1 MAHKSKKQ
9 ITKHIQNSSSPRRNG
24 TPFII
29 IGATTITVLLLAV
42 FFWTRNT
49 IPVDFV
55 PQVEG
60 APSIAVVS
68 APVIEHGDLIVN
80 RFVTSTF
87 EIQNVGDETL
97 VLLSPWVQVH
107 EGCCPP
113 QAEISKQQLRP
124 GETATVSMRY
134 TMHPG
139 MDGHHDL
146 RIHVRSND
154 PNNPE
159 IQLTALSNWVS
170 G

>member
-1 MAHKSKKQ
+1 MAHKSN
-9 ITKHIQNSSSPRRNG
+9 KHNQHVGSPRKNG

-29 IGATTITVLLLAV
+29 IGATTIAVFLLSL
-42 FFWTRNT
+42 FFWTRST
-49 IPVDFV
+49 VPADFV

-60 APSIAVVS
+60 APSVAIVS
-68 APVIEHGDLIVN
+68 EPVIEHGDLVVN

-97 VLLSPWVQVH
+97 VLLSPWVEVH

-113 QAEISKQQLRP
+113 VAEISKQQLRP
-124 GETATVSMRY
+124 GEIATVSMRY

-139 MDGHHDL
+139 MDGQHDL
-146 RIHVRSND
+146 RIHLRSND